1 MYLNYIVPIFFHL
14 QLQQKAVEK
23 QYQELLKG
31 VTMANEEL
39 RTSQFNIGE
48 DLKNEKFRVSALTDK
63 LEDRNK
69 KVDHLNSQLTN
80 VIESSLQKVY
90 FTPLQIAAD
99 KEIKTLAELLNK
111 TNKRLDEE
119 RKKLMDLE
127 KRFLKMKG
135 NKMTNKKHTE
145 LEILEMKELKIA
157 GRKTRSVTSVGIEKT
172 TAVQYTLNTVKPV
185 VKSEKDGS
193 VCPDNCKRYEIET
206 LKNKLEI
213 CEEQV
218 KFLERRLKIIEDERA
233 ADFESLD
240 EMISN
245 SKKVFADAL
254 KKFQEEK

>member
-1 MYLNYIVPIFFHL
+1 MNQFPCVIIVLL

-23 QYQELLKG
+23 QYQELLKE
-31 VTMANEEL
+31 VTVANEDL
-39 RTSQFNIGE
+39 RTSQFNIAE
-48 DLKNEKFRVSALTDK
+48 DLKNEKFRVSALTEK

-69 KVDHLNSQLTN
+69 KIDHLNNQLTN

-99 KEIKTLAELLNK
+99 KEIKTLAELLDK

-119 RKKLMDLE
+119 RRKLMDLE

-135 NKMTNKKHTE
+135 NKMTNKKHAE
-145 LEILEMKELKIA
+145 LEIMEMKALKIS
-157 GRKTRSVTSVGIEKT
+157 GRKTRSVTSVGVER
-172 TAVQYTLNTVKPV
+172 TATVQYTLNTVKPV
-185 VKSEKDGS
+185 LKIENAGS

-213 CEEQV
+213 SEEQV
-218 KFLERRLKIIEDERA
+218 KFLERQLKMIEDERA
-233 ADFESLD
+233 ADFESID
-240 EMISN
+240 EMIVN

-254 KKFQEEK
+254 KTFQESR